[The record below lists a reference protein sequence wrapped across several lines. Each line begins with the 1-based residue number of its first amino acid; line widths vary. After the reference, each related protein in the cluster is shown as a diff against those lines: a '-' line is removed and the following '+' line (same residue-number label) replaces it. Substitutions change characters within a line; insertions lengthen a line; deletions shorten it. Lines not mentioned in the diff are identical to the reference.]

1 MTSRGFTLIELL
13 VSLAIL
19 AVLATLAFPVAKV
32 VEQRRKEGELKL
44 ALQQIRGALDAYKLA
59 VDSGKIAPRTDSG
72 YPPDLQSLVNGEPA
86 AKGSGH
92 LYFLRRLPR
101 DPLTVEAASD
111 NGGWG
116 LRSYASSADK
126 PMPGADVF
134 DVYSRSTHR
143 ALDGSEY
150 RTW

>member
-1 MTSRGFTLIELL
+1 MTPRGFTLIELL

-32 VEQRRKEGELKL
+32 VEQRRKEDALKL
-44 ALQQIRGALDAYKLA
+44 ALHQIRGALDAYKLA
-59 VDSGKIAPRTDSG
+59 VDSGKIAARTDSG

-86 AKGSGH
+86 AKGSGRV
-92 LYFLRRLPR
+92 YFLRRLPR
-101 DPLTVEAASD
+101 DPMVVETPSD

-116 LRSYASSADK
+116 LRAYVSRADK
-126 PMPGADVF
+126 PMPGE
-134 DVYSRSTHR
+134 DVYDIYSRTTQH
-143 ALDGSEY
+143 ALDGTEY